1 MAEPSEK
8 RDEID
13 EILTDAYG
21 EYEQMSAWENTFL
34 EQVETPFRAN
44 LLGSPVQVLGFQVG
58 ASDTLQCKVQA
69 KGKERWIGVE
79 DLDEEGLPEDFAHYY
94 DLYVSWL
101 EGGY

>member
-44 LLGSPVQVLGFQVG
+44 LLGSPVQVLTFKSAPVTRCNARCMQ
-58 ASDTLQCKVQA
+58 KA
-69 KGKERWIGVE
+69 KSA
-79 DLDEEGLPEDFAHYY
+79 GLA
-94 DLYVSWL
+94 
-101 EGGY
+101 